1 MRRYDGVHDPVRGG
15 RRGHHWAIVLAWR
28 QIRAYVDERQAAPT
42 DANDV
47 GNDSAALRLLPTEQ
61 YMSVMKST
69 PSLMEMTR
77 NPFVLR
83 LFVEVL
89 PSMVAAGT
97 SLQRITRYSLY
108 KAFVT
113 QWFTR
118 EVARKSAGDQA
129 SLGVV
134 DGDASVVVDMFELLC
149 ALLALEMLK
158 ANVLAVKASVL
169 SVASGDGGVDSVI
182 WRDVQDAADEWL
194 STDPTA
200 TAVLQQRYNALSR
213 REKARCAECDI
224 VQFFSCILVE
234 ASREAH

>member
-1 MRRYDGVHDPVRGG
+1 MAGAVVKTVPL
-15 RRGHHWAIVLAWR
+15 VLAVILADAVCGVVFMG
-28 QIRAYVDERQAAPT
+28 QIRAYIGERTAARSEPT
-42 DANDV
+42 DSG
-47 GNDSAALRLLPTEQ
+47 GNAESAPLPTEQ
-61 YMSVMKST
+61 YIAVMNST

-83 LFVEVL
+83 LFVDVL

-97 SLQRITRYSLY
+97 SLHHVTRYSLY

-113 QWFTR
+113 QWFRR
-118 EVARKSAGDQA
+118 EVARKSPGDQA

-134 DGDASVVVDMFELLC
+134 DGDVSSVVDTFELLC
-149 ALLALEMLK
+149 AVLALEMLK
-158 ANVLAVKASVL
+158 ANLLTLKASVL
-169 SVASGDGGVDSVI
+169 SAASGDGGVDSVI

-213 REKARCAECDI
+213 REKARCAECDTG
-224 VQFFSCILVE
+224 QFWVVVK
-234 ASREAH
+234 